1 MEALGRARPSLDE
14 QLNALAHVQRRRVLL
29 ALREENSRGI
39 EIGAES
45 GRIDTQEALLAAR
58 HNHLPKLE
66 ELGFV
71 RWDRSSDVVTKG
83 PQFGEV
89 EPLLT
94 LLDEHR
100 DELPVE

>member
-1 MEALGRARPSLDE
+1 MEALGTARPSLDE
-14 QLNALAHVQRRRVLL
+14 QLNALAHVQCRRFLL

-39 EIGAES
+39 EVGAES
-45 GRIDTQEALLAAR
+45 CRFETREALLAAR

-71 RWDRSSDVVTKG
+71 RWDRSSGFVTKG